1 MSPPEASDPS
11 RELRESRQGKRLLV
25 VHHTVSPSTHAM
37 LRACLDGARD
47 PLIKG
52 VEVIDCAA
60 LVASA
65 ADALR
70 ADGYI
75 LLGPVNLG
83 YLAGAIKHFFDQAYY
98 PCLESTVGRPYAAVL
113 HADGDATG
121 ALGAMASITRGLRW
135 REAAKPVIV
144 KGTPS
149 VDNLAAIRELAAAL
163 AAGLVLQ
170 SGPTSS

>member
-1 MSPPEASDPS
+1 MSPPEASDASRPS
-11 RELRESRQGKRLLV
+11 RPPREPRESRQEKRLLV

-37 LRACLDGARD
+37 LLACLEGARD
-47 PLIKG
+47 PLIEG
-52 VEVIDCAA
+52 VQVVARAA

-65 ADALR
+65 ADALH

-98 PCLESTVGRPYAAVL
+98 PCLESTTGRPYAAVF

-144 KGTPS
+144 TGTPTA
-149 VDNLAAIRELAAAL
+149 DNLAAIRELAAAV
-163 AAGLVLQ
+163 AAGLVL
-170 SGPTSS
+170 

>member
-1 MSPPEASDPS
+1 MSPAE
-11 RELRESRQGKRLLV
+11 EKRLLV
-25 VHHTVSPSTHAM
+25 VHHTVSPSTHSM
-37 LRACLDGARD
+37 LRACLDGAQD

-52 VEVIDCAA
+52 VQVVERAA

-70 ADGYI
+70 ADGYL

-121 ALGAMASITRGLRW
+121 ALGALSSITRGLRW
-135 REAAKPVIV
+135 REAAKPVV
-144 KGTPS
+144 VTGTPT
-149 VDNLAAIRELAAAL
+149 VDNLGAIRELASAL
-163 AAGLVLQ
+163 AAGLVL
-170 SGPTSS
+170 